1 MKNQDSLGEGAQKMK
16 TDIFGCF
23 DGIFFFLSEDLSWGS
38 RFVSKKAMLKKQK
51 QANQK
56 Q

>member
-23 DGIFFFLSEDLSWGS
+23 DGIFFPPEDLSWGS
-38 RFVSKKAMLKKQK
+38 RFVSKKAMLRKQK